1 MNLAIDA
8 GNTFIK
14 AGFFEAGKLVEK
26 IILKPTDKLDFLQ
39 ADYHPHHIIFS
50 SVSKSA
56 SELFGSAFKNMLLLD
71 YKTPVPVTN
80 LYESPETLGMD
91 RLAEVIGAKVIFPGD
106 ACLVIAA
113 GTAITYDFID
123 ENDNY
128 QGGSI
133 SPGIAMRF
141 KALHTF
147 TQKLP
152 LIEKQD
158 EFELIGKN
166 TGDAIRSG
174 VLNGVLAEAEAMIFN
189 YKTMNTSLK
198 VIICGGNAPFF
209 ESKIKQPIFAV
220 PDLALIGL
228 NRILDYNVSG
238 N

>member
-14 AGFFEAGKLVEK
+14 AGFFEDGKLIEK
-26 IILKPTDKLDFLQ
+26 LVLAPTDDLGFLQ
-39 ADYHPHHIIFS
+39 SKYQPHHIIFS

-56 SELFGSAFKNMLLLD
+56 SELLGSQFRNVLTLD
-71 YKTPVPVTN
+71 YTTPVPITN
-80 LYESPETLGMD
+80 LYETPETLGMD
-91 RLAEVIGAKVIFPGD
+91 RLAEVIGAKVLFPD
-106 ACLVIAA
+106 EACLVIAA

-123 ENDNY
+123 EYNNY

-152 LIEKQD
+152 LVEKKE
-158 EFELIGKN
+158 EFALTGKN
-166 TGDAIRSG
+166 TEDAIRSG
-174 VLNGVLAEAEAMIFN
+174 VLNGALAEAEAMISS
-189 YKTMNTSLK
+189 YKTISKSLK
-198 VIICGGNAPFF
+198 VIICGGNTPFF
-209 ESKIKQPIFAV
+209 ESRIKEPIFAV
-220 PDLALIGL
+220 SDLALIGL
-228 NRILDYNVSG
+228 NRILEYNVSG

>member
-14 AGFFEAGKLVEK
+14 AGFFKDGKLVK
-26 IILKPTDKLDFLQ
+26 KLVFNTSDKLDLLEN
-39 ADYHPHHIIFS
+39 DYKPEHVIFS
-50 SVSKSA
+50 SVSKNL
-56 SELFGSAFKNMLLLD
+56 SEVFTATFKNILLLD
-71 YKTPVPVTN
+71 YKTPVPVNN

-91 RLAEVIGAKVIFPGD
+91 RLAGVTGAKVLFPNY

-123 ENDNY
+123 ADNNY

-141 KALHTF
+141 KALNTF

-152 LIEKQD
+152 LVEKAE
-158 EFELIGKN
+158 EFEL
-166 TGDAIRSG
+166 TGATTTDAIRSG
-174 VLNGVLAEAEAMIFN
+174 VLNGALAETEGIIN
-189 YKTMNTSLK
+189 RYKTLHKDLK
-198 VIICGGNAPFF
+198 TIICGGDAAFF
-209 ESKIKQPIFAV
+209 ESKIKEPIFVV
-220 PDLALIGL
+220 PDLGLTGL
-228 NRILDYNVSG
+228 NRILEYNVSG

>member
-26 IILKPTDKLDFLQ
+26 LVLTPTDDLGFLQ
-39 ADYHPHHIIFS
+39 TKYQPHHVIFS

-56 SELFGSAFKNMLLLD
+56 SELLGYQFKNVLSLD
-71 YKTPVPVTN
+71 YKTPVPITN
-80 LYESPETLGMD
+80 LYETPETLGMD
-91 RLAEVIGAKVIFPGD
+91 RLAEVIGAKVLFPSD

-123 ENDNY
+123 EHNNY

-152 LIEKQD
+152 LVEKKD
-158 EFELIGKN
+158 EFVLTGKN
-166 TGDAIRSG
+166 TEDAIRS
-174 VLNGVLAEAEAMIFN
+174 
-189 YKTMNTSLK
+189 
-198 VIICGGNAPFF
+198 
-209 ESKIKQPIFAV
+209 
-220 PDLALIGL
+220 
-228 NRILDYNVSG
+228 
-238 N
+238 